1 MLVGLNGAA
10 GQEEEPIFRLEVGA
24 PTSRVTGLAF
34 APEDRNDPGGQTLYI
49 AGWDKIVRVWTFDQK
64 TKRFQPNRNAT
75 YRVPIGP
82 GLDGAIISLALSSDG
97 RWLAVA
103 GRGYIRG
110 GAGFRQ
116 PGEIVPWKLLP
127 KEMKED
133 RGQIVVFDTRSKDRR
148 VLPLRG
154 HLAPV
159 DALALAPV
167 EPGRPPV
174 LASVALE
181 GEEGKEQG
189 VVRVWVWDV
198 EDVEQGKQGKPL
210 MPALKLPKYDERFR
224 PSLGVRRRGPGP
236 ADYEVA
242 ITFGDRDFYLGDVAG
257 QQIVKMKG
265 DNQLYGNTIAL
276 DWVGPN
282 GLVTVGC
289 VGKETGN
296 LLKYGSFLKFWDG
309 AGRGAGDCLVW
320 E

>member
-1 MLVGLNGAA
+1 MRRQGISGPSHATLSPPRRGGWGRAGAWPIGLVLMLVGLNGAV
-10 GQEEEPIFRLEVGA
+10 GQEEVPIFRLEVDE

-49 AGWDKIVRVWTFDQK
+49 AGWDKTMRVWTFDQK

-82 GLDGAIISLALSSDG
+82 GLDGAISSLALSSDG
-97 RWLAVA
+97 RWLALA
-103 GRGYIRG
+103 GQGYIRG
-110 GAGFRQ
+110 SAGFRQ
-116 PGEIVPWKLLP
+116 PGEIVPWILLS

-167 EPGRPPV
+167 EPERPLV

-189 VVRVWVWDV
+189 VVRVWDV
-198 EDVEQGKQGKPL
+198 EHGKPL
-210 MPALKLPKYDERFR
+210 APALKLPKYDDKFR

-242 ITFGDRDFYLGDVAG
+242 ITFG
-257 QQIVKMKG
+257 
-265 DNQLYGNTIAL
+265 
-276 DWVGPN
+276 
-282 GLVTVGC
+282 
-289 VGKETGN
+289 
-296 LLKYGSFLKFWDG
+296 GSP
-309 AGRGAGDCLVW
+309 V
-320 E
+320 